1 MTATA
6 MKGRVNVFSRV
17 RPGVARE
24 VGDQHCVEMNT
35 DMHKCV
41 VRLQDGDAVERF
53 LDLKKDA
60 AAKVAALAEVSAEEI
75 TRRVEALQRVTH

>member
-1 MTATA
+1 
-6 MKGRVNVFSRV
+6 
-17 RPGVARE
+17 
-24 VGDQHCVEMNT
+24 
-35 DMHKCV
+35 
-41 VRLQDGDAVERF
+41 VERF

>member
-1 MTATA
+1 MLILAQ
-6 MKGRVNVFSRV
+6 MRKGGIRVQIDVPPHLH
-17 RPGVARE
+17 RPALGIAL
-24 VGDQHCVEMNT
+24 GGS
-35 DMHKCV
+35 
-41 VRLQDGDAVERF
+41 LFYLAVERF